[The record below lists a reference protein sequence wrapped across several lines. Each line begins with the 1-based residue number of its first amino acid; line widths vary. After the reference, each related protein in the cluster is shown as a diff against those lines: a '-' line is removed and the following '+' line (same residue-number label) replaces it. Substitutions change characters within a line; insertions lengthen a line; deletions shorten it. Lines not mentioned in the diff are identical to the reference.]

1 MKHITLSIQYAG
13 LTLPIVQNDQG
24 VGCVPLKPLC
34 DLFGLKWERQ
44 RLKVSEPFYKR
55 HLGIYVLKAL
65 VATPH
70 KGGAYGT
77 YAPDAEGADGTC
89 APLMGG
95 ADDQAR
101 DHTCIRIDR
110 VAAFLM
116 TINPDRVR
124 AIGNTSGADFLE
136 AKLTEWADALHDYE
150 TFGVAHNPRHAD
162 ALLALR
168 RANAIAKASSIKDA
182 RVRALALAELGIEP
196 EASLPG
202 TTPPAPGATGDLF
215 PPAAA

>member
-1 MKHITLSIQYAG
+1 MKHITLCIQYAG

-24 VGCVPLKPLC
+24 ADCVPLKPLC

-55 HLGIYVLKAL
+55 HLGICVLKAL
-65 VATPH
+65 AATPH

-77 YAPDAEGADGTC
+77 CTPDTEGSDDTC
-89 APLMGG
+89 TPLMGG
-95 ADDQAR
+95 AGEQVR

-124 AIGNTSGADFLE
+124 AAGNTSGADFLE

-150 TFGVAHNPRHAD
+150 SFGVAHNPRHAD

-168 RANAIAKASSIKDA
+168 RANAIAKAASIKDA
-182 RVRALALAELGIEP
+182 RVRALALAELGIDP
-196 EASLPG
+196 AAPLPSA
-202 TTPPAPGATGDLF
+202 TPPAPGATGDLF